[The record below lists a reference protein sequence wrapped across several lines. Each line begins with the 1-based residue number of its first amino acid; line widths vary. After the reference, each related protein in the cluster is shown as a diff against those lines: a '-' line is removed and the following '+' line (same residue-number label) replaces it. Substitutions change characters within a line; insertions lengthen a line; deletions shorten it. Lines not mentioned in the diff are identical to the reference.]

1 MFTIP
6 FKCVKVYETNI
17 LKLWS
22 VEATFSQELCY
33 FENWFILASLA
44 WRIFSEIHLIF
55 FFIIYLPNLNPQV
68 YYLFSKWWGL

>member
-33 FENWFILASLA
+33 FEN
-44 WRIFSEIHLIF
+44 RD
-55 FFIIYLPNLNPQV
+55 
-68 YYLFSKWWGL
+68 LFRPV